1 MIRLA
6 ISVEGPTEEEFVKNV
21 LAGHLRTVGVE
32 PQPILLGRDGGNVT
46 ISRLASDMAELQ
58 RNFDRVTSLVDFY
71 GFRDKGTDTP
81 EQLELRVFQE
91 VDRMVNRPWD
101 QSKVIPYIQRHEFEA
116 LLFSDVAAFAG
127 VNNATEEAIAELR
140 RIRCRFQTPED
151 INDSSETAPSKRILS
166 VIPRYKKVVDGP
178 LIAETAGLNV
188 IRSECPRFN
197 CWLERLESF
206 RTSPSA

>member
-32 PQPILLGRDGGNVT
+32 SQPILLGRDGGNVT

-71 GFRDKGTDTP
+71 GFRDKEGDTP
-81 EQLELRVFQE
+81 EQLEQRVFQE
-91 VDRMVNRPWD
+91 VDRMVNRSWD
-101 QSKVIPYIQRHEFEA
+101 QSKVFPYVQRHEFEA
-116 LLFSDVAAFAG
+116 LLFSNVAAFAA
-127 VNNATEEAIAELR
+127 VNSATEEAITELR

-166 VIPRYKKVVDGP
+166 VIPRYKKVVDGS
-178 LIAETAGLNV
+178 LIAETTGLNA

-197 CWLERLESF
+197 SWLERLESF
-206 RTSPSA
+206 RTLSSA